1 MTMSRNDQVKNLMS
15 PQETKLYRR
24 IEHLCHF
31 AFRDPKTM
39 DHSSPALRVFSN
51 IPLSQLVNKWD
62 DYARTK
68 LLDVWQVTQK
78 DLQPRAS
85 VRWMSHHSPLFR
97 WDGDKAKWT
106 YGFDKDKS
114 VWDTRHK
121 TM

>member
-85 VRWMSHHSPLFR
+85 V
-97 WDGDKAKWT
+97 DGCPTIVPFSVGMVIKPNGRMDLIRT
-106 YGFDKDKS
+106 NRYGILA
-114 VWDTRHK
+114 
-121 TM
+121 